1 MTEGARPSALCV
13 LLSWYSGKTAFGQ
26 VLSFAVTVWGVF
38 GMALGSR
45 RTGIASLVAGLGAAA
60 ALAGVAVLTV
70 NNAACA
76 DPGRYVS
83 HGTEIELVG
92 GCVNPAD
99 LPAAPAED
107 TPTRSGGVVDP
118 LRQAP

>member
-1 MTEGARPSALCV
+1 M
-13 LLSWYSGKTAFGQ
+13 AF
-26 VLSFAVTVWGVF
+26 
-38 GMALGSR
+38 GSR
-45 RTGIASLVAGLGAAA
+45 RTGIASLVAGFGAAA

-76 DPGRYVS
+76 DPGHYVS

-99 LPAAPAED
+99 LVPAPTQD
-107 TPTRSGGVVDP
+107 TPAKSGDVVDP
-118 LRQAP
+118 MRQAP